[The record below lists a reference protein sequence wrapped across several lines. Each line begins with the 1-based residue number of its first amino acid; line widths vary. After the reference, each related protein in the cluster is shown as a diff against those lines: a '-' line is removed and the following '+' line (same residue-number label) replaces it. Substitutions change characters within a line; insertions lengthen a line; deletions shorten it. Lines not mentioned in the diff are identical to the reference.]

1 MATLLHV
8 KTSIFGDDGKS
19 SQLSNTFIEN
29 WKSKNPDGKVVTRDL
44 VATTIPH
51 LDAARVGALFSDE
64 TRTPEQQS
72 VLDLANELLEEV
84 KSADALVIGVP
95 MYNFNVPTQLK
106 AWFDMLARAGVTFK
120 YTENGPVGL
129 LEDKPV
135 YLMIARGGLYK
146 EAGLDFQIPYVKQF
160 LGFIGLSSVTEV
172 YAEGLNMGEEMAEK
186 ALAAAKTQIA
196 AL

>member
-8 KTSIFGDDGKS
+8 KTSIFGNDGKS